1 VLGSP
6 AFEVVLLRLPEVG
19 GTDVVAF
26 AVQHVGGWHVA
37 PLFVGL
43 DYAFVATHASYQVL
57 LLQALR
63 SARRRGARVVRFGMG
78 ADLQKARFGASREK
92 RWAYVAASETF
103 NADVLA
109 RLAETVAAP

>member
-1 VLGSP
+1 MLGSP
-6 AFEVVLLRLPEVG
+6 AFEVVLLRLPEVS

-26 AVQHVGGWHVA
+26 AVQHVGGGHVA

-43 DYAFVATHASYQVL
+43 DYAFVSTHASYQVL

-78 ADLQKARFGASREK
+78 ADLQKARFGAHREQ